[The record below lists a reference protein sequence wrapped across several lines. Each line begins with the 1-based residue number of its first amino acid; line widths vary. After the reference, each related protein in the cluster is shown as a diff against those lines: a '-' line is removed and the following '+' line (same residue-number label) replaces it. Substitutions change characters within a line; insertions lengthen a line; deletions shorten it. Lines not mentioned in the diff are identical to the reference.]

1 MAETTSAPS
10 LRELSEAA
18 TAGPWFAEAEK
29 SDGSYGS
36 SEDTSE
42 GYDTAVIMT
51 EAETRYGKPGVLFE
65 SHNSTVGMI
74 HEESDDEWFR
84 AWDAVSEANATFIV
98 ALVNAFRAG
107 RLIDPTTL
115 SEAVASARA
124 EGWQPIETAPKD
136 ETEVDLWM
144 VDHLADLQWRQ
155 PGAWWDE
162 GRWVVLDD
170 SGDVREVELEG
181 IQVATHWQ
189 PLPAPPTT
197 PGGRTDG

>member
-1 MAETTSAPS
+1 MTETQSAPR
-10 LRELSEAA
+10 LRELSDAA
-18 TAGPWFAEAEK
+18 TAGPWFADAEK

-36 SEDTSE
+36 GEDTSE

-84 AWDAVSEANATFIV
+84 AWDAVSAANAAFIV

-115 SEAVASARA
+115 TEAVAAARA
-124 EGWQPIETAPKD
+124 EGVREGLERALEAAKGVRKD
-136 ETEVDLWM
+136 YRPVLSKSRYQAHEIQQFFGGGCGLVAEDIQALL
-144 VDHLADLQWRQ
+144 DADL
-155 PGAWWDE
+155 
-162 GRWVVLDD
+162 
-170 SGDVREVELEG
+170 S
-181 IQVATHWQ
+181 
-189 PLPAPPTT
+189 TT